1 MLPWDNLLPW
11 IICRLVVY
19 YPDRLWTSGK
29 YLDSIYS
36 VLVVVVVV
44 VAVAV
49 VVVVVESRSDIMS
62 SRILRSTQVDFG
74 LVISKMTAL
83 THTYSR
89 TYAHART
96 PCVARR
102 PTHTYTHVCPLLI
115 WFLYYVM

>member
-1 MLPWDNLLPW
+1 MCLLPWDNLLPW

-74 LVISKMTAL
+74 LVISKI
-83 THTYSR
+83 
-89 TYAHART
+89 TYAHARRACAYVSEYV
-96 PCVARR
+96 CVN
-102 PTHTYTHVCPLLI
+102 TYI
-115 WFLYYVM
+115 